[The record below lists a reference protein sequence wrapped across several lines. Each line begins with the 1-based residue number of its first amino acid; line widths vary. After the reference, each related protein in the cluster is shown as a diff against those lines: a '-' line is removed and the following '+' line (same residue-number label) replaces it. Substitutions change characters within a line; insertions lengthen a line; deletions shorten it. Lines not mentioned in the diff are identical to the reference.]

1 MRTLLAA
8 LAIAALGTAA
18 LAWTTLGG
26 RALTAETARR
36 LAVQSDP
43 VPLPDLR
50 VQLQTGRQ
58 TRLDRLQGDLV
69 VATFMYTRCASTCP
83 LLGQR
88 MARIRDRLPAAAVG
102 NRVSFL
108 SLSFDPGQ
116 DTPRRLRAY
125 AGAHGAEAED
135 WWVARPRQPMDALL
149 RRLGVVVLPDGR
161 GGFIHNAAFYLI
173 DRQGRVVR
181 ILDPDRPSRVVR
193 AVERRL

>member
-1 MRTLLAA
+1 MRTLLAV
-8 LAIAALGTAA
+8 LAIAAVGTAA
-18 LAWTTLGG
+18 LAWATHGG

-36 LAVQSDP
+36 LAVQHDP
-43 VPLPDLR
+43 APLPDLR

-69 VATFMYTRCASTCP
+69 VATFMYTRCAATCP

-102 NRVSFL
+102 SRVRFL
-108 SLSFDPGQ
+108 SLSFDPRR
-116 DTPRRLRAY
+116 DTPQRLRAY
-125 AGAHGAEAED
+125 ARAHGAETGH
-135 WWVARPRQPMDALL
+135 WWVARPRGRVDALL

-173 DRQGRVVR
+173 DRRGRVVR
-181 ILDPDRPSRVVR
+181 IVDQDRPQRMVR